1 MATLLELK
9 NICKGFSGIPVLKN
23 INLDVKSGEVH
34 VLLGENGAG
43 KSTIIKIMTGAY
55 QKDEGDLLWEGK
67 KVNIK
72 KPSDAMDIGIAT
84 IYQELNLVPELPV
97 YENIFL
103 GRELKR
109 KGKFSFLNRKEMI
122 NRSKNIL
129 KRLGQNIDPESLV
142 SSLGIGQQQLI
153 EIAKALTIDTKL
165 IILDE
170 PTSSLS
176 ASEAEQ
182 LLNTIMELK
191 RQGIAIVYIS
201 HRLEELKQIGNRI
214 TILRDGSAVATRQV
228 SETSIDTMIELMVGR
243 ALEDKFPKGNF
254 RLGKPGFRVE
264 NLRLKGS
271 DKAINFT
278 ANQGQ
283 ILGISGL
290 VGAGRTELLR
300 GIFGADP
307 IDSGAV
313 HIFGEKMKIK
323 SPKDSINAGMAF
335 ITEDRKGEGLVL
347 DQSLKFNMSLAS
359 LKKFKKGLFI
369 QNHEIID
376 KSDMYV
382 RELQIRP
389 NDIQKH
395 ARKLS
400 GGNQQK
406 VVIAKWLSTEA
417 KVFFFDEPTRGID
430 VGAKT
435 EVYRLINSLVADGAI
450 VIIVSSELP
459 EILGVCNRILVMCD
473 GEITAD
479 LLKEEA
485 SQELIMKAATGKLTE
500 EDLCEDQKPTKLEKM
515 VIGGK

>member
-1 MATLLELK
+1 MKELLRLK
-9 NICKGFSGIPVLKN
+9 DVCKGFSGIPVLKN
-23 INLDVKSGEVH
+23 INLDVRAGEVH

-55 QKDEGDLLWEGK
+55 SKDEGKLFWEGQ
-67 KVNIK
+67 KVNINT
-72 KPSDAMDIGIAT
+72 PSDAMDLGIAT

-103 GRELKR
+103 GRELKV
-109 KGKFSFLNRKEMI
+109 KGRFSFLNKKEMI
-122 NRSKNIL
+122 NRSKEIL
-129 KRLGQNIDPESLV
+129 KRLGQNIDPEALV
-142 SSLGIGQQQLI
+142 STLGIGQQQLV

-182 LLNTIMELK
+182 LLETIMELK

-201 HRLEELKQIGNRI
+201 HRLEELKQIGDRI
-214 TILRDGSAVATRQV
+214 TILRDGKAVATRQV
-228 SETSIDTMIELMVGR
+228 SETSTDTMIELMVGR

-254 RLGKPGFRVE
+254 QLGSPGLKIE
-264 NLRLKGS
+264 NLKLKGS
-271 DKAINFT
+271 DKPINFT
-278 ANQGQ
+278 AYQGQ
-283 ILGISGL
+283 ILGIAGL
-290 VGAGRTELLR
+290 VGAGRTELIR

-307 IDSGAV
+307 IDAGKV
-313 HIFGEKMKIK
+313 HVFGKKVKIK
-323 SPKDSINAGMAF
+323 SPKDAINAGMAF
-335 ITEDRKGEGLVL
+335 ITEDRKGEGLIL
-347 DQSLKFNMSLAS
+347 DQSLHFNMSLAS

-369 QNHEIID
+369 QNGEVNK
-376 KSDMYV
+376 KSDVYV
-382 RELQIRP
+382 NELQIRP

-417 KVFFFDEPTRGID
+417 RVFFFDEPTRGID

-450 VIIVSSELP
+450 VVIVSSELP
-459 EILGVCNRILVMCD
+459 EILGVCNRILVMCE

-500 EDLCEDQKPTKLEKM
+500 EDLCEGEQPASLEKTG
-515 VIGGK
+515 VGGK